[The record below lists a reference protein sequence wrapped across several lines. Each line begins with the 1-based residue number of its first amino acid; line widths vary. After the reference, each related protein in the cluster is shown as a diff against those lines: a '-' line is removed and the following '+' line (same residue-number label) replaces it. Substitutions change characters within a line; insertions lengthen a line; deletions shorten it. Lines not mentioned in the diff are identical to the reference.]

1 MSKPLYLL
9 TYAPMALPHLAT
21 REQVKQT
28 KDATQKPAPPVASAM
43 LAISSS
49 VSCRS
54 PTKPHT
60 ETFLRPQARCYTC
73 TSALAVLNRT
83 EAGKKP

>member
-1 MSKPLYLL
+1 MQPRN
-9 TYAPMALPHLAT
+9 PP
-21 REQVKQT
+21 
-28 KDATQKPAPPVASAM
+28 PPVASAM

-60 ETFLRPQARCYTC
+60 ETFLRPQGRCYTC
-73 TSALAVLNRT
+73 ASALAVLNRM